1 MNITRLSYARK
12 DLDALP
18 ELHISTFLLVGHFL
32 NEANWL
38 RKLISISVLDQS
50 GNEPEEKARLA
61 LTLMLTNLSAGKI
74 HAGWMRVRT
83 FAEEPT
89 LAGAFDSERIKDLY
103 ARLAPLL
110 AEGSL
115 IHKFRNRQ
123 GSHYPTVLSLAQ
135 LPNIAEEDVALFTT
149 TYDGDMLSLIST
161 LSAAGNLVH
170 VSGDQ
175 TVQAAL
181 GSVIDAVVNAFD
193 IYCTLLLEILFSLV
207 KRDIRAPSKQT
218 VIANDDACELSDI
231 RLRFFCDPPSD
242 AT

>member
-18 ELHISTFLLVGHFL
+18 EAHISAFLLVGHFL

-50 GNEPEEKARLA
+50 GTEPEEKARLA
-61 LTLMLTNLSAGKI
+61 LTLMLTNVSAGKI
-74 HAGWMRVRT
+74 HAGWMRVRV
-83 FAEEPT
+83 FAEDST

-123 GSHYPTVLSLAQ
+123 GSHYPTALSLAQ
-135 LPNIAEEDVALFTT
+135 LPNIADEDVALFTT

-181 GSVIDAVVNAFD
+181 G
-193 IYCTLLLEILFSLV
+193 
-207 KRDIRAPSKQT
+207 
-218 VIANDDACELSDI
+218 
-231 RLRFFCDPPSD
+231 CDR
-242 AT
+242 

>member
-38 RKLISISVLDQS
+38 RKLISVSVLDQS
-50 GNEPEEKARLA
+50 GIEPEEKARLA

-74 HAGWMRVRT
+74 HAGWMRIRA

-89 LAGAFDSERIKDLY
+89 LAAAFEKERIKDLY

-123 GSHYPTVLSLAQ
+123 GSHYPTSLSLAQ
-135 LPNIAEEDVALFTT
+135 LPNIADEDVALFTT

-175 TVQAAL
+175 TVQEAL
-181 GSVIDAVVNAFD
+181 GSVIDAMVNAFD

-207 KRDIRAPSKQT
+207 KHDIRAPSKQT
-218 VIANDDACELSDI
+218 VIPNSDACELSDI
-231 RLRFFCDPPSD
+231 RLRFFCDPPSE
-242 AT
+242 AG